1 MLTFYQKLKITNS
14 RLQLRT
20 ALWLLHTLHL
30 LPANYFTVPRK
41 PQEAYKIVEL
51 TIVWR

>member
-1 MLTFYQKLKITNS
+1 MLTFNQKLKITKS

-30 LPANYFTVPRK
+30 LPANSFTVPRK
-41 PQEAYKIVEL
+41 PQEAFKIVEL